1 MPRAFILINVE
12 PGTEEKALNHLKSI
26 EGVEE
31 SYVTYG
37 VYDLLLRVNANSME
51 ELKDFIS
58 HKIRMSKDIR
68 STLTLIM
75 MEE

>member
-1 MPRAFILINVE
+1 MPRAFILVNVE
-12 PGTEEKALNHLKSI
+12 SGAEDQALQLLKSI

-37 VYDLLLRVNANSME
+37 VYDLMVRVRANTME
-51 ELKDFIS
+51 ELKDIIT
-58 HKIRMSKDIR
+58 HKIRTSKQVH

-75 MEE
+75 VEE